1 MCFCSKSC
9 SKIYRHPVCVVHPD
23 CQIAGTTANWGKHPH
38 QGRRDAQLPPP
49 WMESLECTPKRQI
62 QGSSHFFRGLP
73 IRRRLRADPTE
84 RPENGWICACRGSS
98 RGRRGGGSEEEG
110 RGPKGVAAR
119 KPKRMLPHKG
129 NFPEPDPPGI
139 PKSGAV
145 ASQRADC
152 TPSAGCPIVVPPA
165 PVGAARERR
174 APWSPGDFFDYRAWP
189 SHVTD
194 APGMFGRAPGAHG
207 PATPLRGGA
216 MAKEH
221 GQLCSR
227 LVLGIG
233 MGNPRK
239 CTGSKAAAPAH
250 LGGTPV
256 RWVLPNAPSRWCPC
270 ARRLSRSTTPGGGF
284 GRSGRAEHVWAMA
297 AAHVR
302 LTRLGGL
309 ARALESDKPLFRR
322 PCRGAPSP
330 AQATAIAP
338 SAS

>member
-1 MCFCSKSC
+1 MVG
-9 SKIYRHPVCVVHPD
+9 YVLAEDP
-23 CQIAGTTANWGKHPH
+23 
-38 QGRRDAQLPPP
+38 
-49 WMESLECTPKRQI
+49 
-62 QGSSHFFRGLP
+62 RGV
-73 IRRRLRADPTE
+73 DE
-84 RPENGWICACRGSS
+84 
-98 RGRRGGGSEEEG
+98 GGGSEEEG